1 MAAVRIRAAVSE
13 AAINCSDEDV
23 TRWTDSDM
31 RLERSHRM
39 SAVLLILYAGT
50 GSSASKFESS
60 DGGGNAF
67 VILIKFDTTMMS
79 YFEVN

>member
-39 SAVLLILYAGT
+39 SAVLLILYAG
-50 GSSASKFESS
+50 SSASKFESS